1 MLNYPEIIQRIESIR
16 EKNHLNAS
24 SFADRIGV
32 PRSSISHI
40 LSGRNKPSL
49 EFIIKTVDA
58 FEEVSLDGLLYG
70 KTSLPPD
77 SGMKEISFPETE
89 PAPKEILTPLPES
102 SLQKNAPD
110 TPVYNLEAPSRV
122 IVFYPD
128 GTFETFIPKKP

>member
-1 MLNYPEIIQRIESIR
+1 MLNYSEIIQRIESIR

-58 FEEVSLDGLLYG
+58 FEEVSLDELLYG
-70 KTSLPPD
+70 KTPLPPN
-77 SGMKEISFPETE
+77 SGMKEISFPEAE
-89 PAPKEILTPLPES
+89 PFPKDILTPLPES
-102 SLQKNAPD
+102 STPNNASN
-110 TPVYNLEAPSRV
+110 TPVYNLEAPNRV

>member
-1 MLNYPEIIQRIESIR
+1 MLNYSEIIQRIESLR

-58 FEEVSLDGLLYG
+58 FDEVSLEDCSME
-70 KTSLPPD
+70 KHPPH
-77 SGMKEISFPETE
+77 P
-89 PAPKEILTPLPES
+89 IL
-102 SLQKNAPD
+102 
-110 TPVYNLEAPSRV
+110 
-122 IVFYPD
+122 
-128 GTFETFIPKKP
+128 G

>member
-1 MLNYPEIIQRIESIR
+1 MLNYSEIIQRIESIR

-40 LSGRNKPSL
+40 LTGRNKPSL

-58 FEEVSLDGLLYG
+58 FEEVSLEGLLYG
-70 KTSLPPD
+70 KTSPPPD
-77 SGMKEISFPETE
+77 SGMKEIRFPEAE
-89 PAPKEILTPLPES
+89 PSPKNLSTAPLES
-102 SLQKNAPD
+102 PPQENSPAA
-110 TPVYNLEAPSRV
+110 PVYSLEAPSRV

-128 GTFETFIPKKP
+128 GSFEAFMPKKP